1 MYVLMLKISHRP
13 DGKIAIALASTLA
26 CTTAGL
32 TLRSTTVCTCR
43 RYLQFPIAPMGDQH
57 VACCLQGGG
66 VLVTGGTVTISS
78 SNISGNTA
86 PNVRAH
92 FHKGSHRPDGR
103 LTFDSL
109 VVCRVLVSMSSLA
122 Q

>member
-43 RYLQFPIAPMGDQH
+43 RYLQFPIAPMG
-57 VACCLQGGG
+57 VSRFACCLQGGG
-66 VLVTGGTVTISS
+66 VAVWGGTVTIDSCT
-78 SNISGNTA
+78 ITGNTVSSGVNDQ
-86 PNVRAH
+86 NVRA
-92 FHKGSHRPDGR
+92 
-103 LTFDSL
+103 
-109 VVCRVLVSMSSLA
+109 A
-122 Q
+122 